1 VSAYSAQAPYRTEE
15 PFPVP
20 LWEGQPCFYRADLHF
35 DGVDHSGDSYEGRV
49 FLDNPE
55 ADPTTPRE
63 LESGYAGSINV
74 FGHGP
79 CFGDEGHC
87 EVPTGPIHP
96 FDYRR
101 PHPLNRQLMVVTITD
116 GLLHRIDAGAEAIDV
131 TVVPTNDYD
140 EDLGEILAFERL
152 SLVTYD

>member
-1 VSAYSAQAPYRTEE
+1 MSGYSAQAPYRTDE
-15 PFPVP
+15 PFAVP
-20 LWEGQPCFYRADLHF
+20 LWDGQPHFYRADLHF

-49 FLDNPE
+49 FLDNPD
-55 ADPTTPRE
+55 AGPSTARE
-63 LESGYAGSINV
+63 IDSGYAGSFNV

-87 EVPTGPIHP
+87 EVPKGPIHP

-116 GLLHRIDAGAEAIDV
+116 GLRHRIDAGAEEIHV
-131 TVVPTNDYD
+131 TVVPTNDFD
-140 EDLGEILAFERL
+140 EDLGEILVFERL

>member
-1 VSAYSAQAPYRTEE
+1 MSGYSAQTPYRTNE
-15 PFPVP
+15 PFPIP
-20 LWEGQPCFYRADLHF
+20 HWEDQPRFYRADLHLN
-35 DGVDHSGDSYEGRV
+35 GVDHSGDSYEGRV
-49 FLDNPE
+49 FLDNPD
-55 ADPTTPRE
+55 ADPATPRE
-63 LESGYAGSINV
+63 LESGYAGSFNV

-101 PHPLNRQLMVVTITD
+101 PHPLNRQLMVVTITEA
-116 GLLHRIDAGAEAIDV
+116 LQHRIDAGATEVHV
-131 TVVPTNDYD
+131 TVVPTNGRD
-140 EDLGEILAFERL
+140 EDLGDVLLFKRL

>member
-1 VSAYSAQAPYRTEE
+1 MSAYSAASPYRTAK
-15 PFPVP
+15 PFAIP
-20 LWEGQPCFYRADLHF
+20 LWEGQPRFYRADLHL

-55 ADPTTPRE
+55 AGLSTPRE
-63 LESGYAGSINV
+63 IEHGYAGSFNV

-87 EVPTGPIHP
+87 DVPTGPIHP

-101 PHPLNRQLMVVTITD
+101 PHPLNRQLMVVTITAA
-116 GLLHRIDAGAEAIDV
+116 LLHKIDAGASEVHV
-131 TVVPTNDYD
+131 TVVPADGND
-140 EDLGEILAFERL
+140 EDLGNILDFKRL
-152 SLVTYD
+152 SLITYD